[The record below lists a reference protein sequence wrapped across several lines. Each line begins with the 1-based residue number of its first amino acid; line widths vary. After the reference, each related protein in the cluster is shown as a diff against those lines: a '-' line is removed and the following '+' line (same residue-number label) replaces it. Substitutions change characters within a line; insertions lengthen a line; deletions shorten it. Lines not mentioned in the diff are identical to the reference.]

1 MIYFIYLVMF
11 YFSIIVFLRISY
23 PELRWNWNL
32 EKDKKLN
39 FPKNFFWGTATA
51 SHQVEGNCKNNNWYN
66 WENNFNSDGKP
77 RIKDNQKAGLAC
89 DHWNR
94 FKDDVS
100 LLKELGVSHY
110 RLSLEWSKI
119 ETEKNKFN
127 EDALNHYSEVIDFLL
142 ENNIVP
148 YVTLHHFTNPIWFD
162 ELGSFEKEKNID
174 FFINFCKLVFN
185 RYSDKVSNWCTIN
198 EPEVYSVMGYFSG
211 IFPPGKKDAQLS
223 AEVQKNLLIAHTR
236 VYHKLKSLPN
246 GKKCKIGIV
255 KNVMQFDPS
264 RRWHLLDWLAC
275 RITDTVYNKM
285 SLSYLKYGKIKIN
298 IPFFI
303 NIDYTNKD
311 AVGATDFFGLNYY
324 SHVHLKFQFDK
335 HEFFTN
341 TYPKNDIMTD
351 MPYTI
356 YPEGLYR
363 AIRRVKSINKP
374 IIITENGIADSKDD
388 RRGLFIKRYI
398 YAVNKAIEDDIDVR
412 GYFYW
417 SLMDNFEW
425 AEGYDMKFGL
435 YEVDFKTQERKLREG
450 SKEFIKIINESK

>member
-1 MIYFIYLVMF
+1 MSSGYEFTKRSELETAVDIWISDQGAATEDYGNINSWDVSAITD
-11 YFSIIVFLRISY
+11 FSFL
-23 PELRWNWNL
+23 
-32 EKDKKLN
+32 
-39 FPKNFFWGTATA
+39 FFG
-51 SHQVEGNCKNNNWYN
+51 
-66 WENNFNSDGKP
+66 ENNFNSDGKP

-174 FFINFCKLVFN
+174 FFINFCELVFN

-285 SLSYLKYGKIKIN
+285 SLSYLKYGKISISA
-298 IPFFI
+298 
-303 NIDYTNKD
+303 DYGKN
-311 AVGATDFFGLNYY
+311 VNSCNYY
-324 SHVHLKFQFDK
+324 NGFIYLMSNFSEIIFYFSAKLN
-335 HEFFTN
+335 FFKKKI
-341 TYPKNDIMTD
+341 YEPK
-351 MPYTI
+351 
-356 YPEGLYR
+356 
-363 AIRRVKSINKP
+363 
-374 IIITENGIADSKDD
+374 
-388 RRGLFIKRYI
+388 
-398 YAVNKAIEDDIDVR
+398 
-412 GYFYW
+412 
-417 SLMDNFEW
+417 
-425 AEGYDMKFGL
+425 
-435 YEVDFKTQERKLREG
+435 
-450 SKEFIKIINESK
+450 

>member
-1 MIYFIYLVMF
+1 M
-11 YFSIIVFLRISY
+11 
-23 PELRWNWNL
+23 
-32 EKDKKLN
+32 
-39 FPKNFFWGTATA
+39 
-51 SHQVEGNCKNNNWYN
+51 EGNCKNNNWYN

-148 YVTLHHFTNPIWFD
+148 YVTLHHFTNPTWFD

-174 FFINFCKLVFN
+174 FFINFCELVFN

-223 AEVQKNLLIAHTR
+223 AEVQKNLLIAHTK
-236 VYHKLKSLPN
+236 VYHKIKSLPN
-246 GKKCKIGIV
+246 GKNCKIGIV

-303 NIDYTNKD
+303 NIDYTNEN
-311 AVGATDFFGLNYY
+311 AVGATDFLD
-324 SHVHLKFQFDK
+324 L
-335 HEFFTN
+335 
-341 TYPKNDIMTD
+341 I
-351 MPYTI
+351 TI
-356 YPEGLYR
+356 HM
-363 AIRRVKSINKP
+363 
-374 IIITENGIADSKDD
+374 
-388 RRGLFIKRYI
+388 FI
-398 YAVNKAIEDDIDVR
+398 
-412 GYFYW
+412 
-417 SLMDNFEW
+417 
-425 AEGYDMKFGL
+425 
-435 YEVDFKTQERKLREG
+435 
-450 SKEFIKIINESK
+450 

>member
-66 WENNFNSDGKP
+66 WENNFNSDGNP

-94 FKDDVS
+94 FKDDVA

-148 YVTLHHFTNPIWFD
+148 YVTLHHFTNPTWFD

-174 FFINFCKLVFN
+174 FFINFCELVFN

-223 AEVQKNLLIAHTR
+223 AEVQKNLLIAHTK
-236 VYHKLKSLPN
+236 VYHKIKSLPN
-246 GKKCKIGIV
+246 GKNCKIGIV

-303 NIDYTNKD
+303 NIDYTNED

-341 TYPKNDIMTD
+341 TYPENDIMTD

-374 IIITENGIADSKDD
+374 IIITENGIADSIDD

-435 YEVDFKTQERKLREG
+435 YEVDFKTQERKLRER

>member
-51 SHQVEGNCKNNNWYN
+51 SHQVEGNCKNNNWHN
-66 WENNFNSDGKP
+66 WENNFNSDGQP

-174 FFINFCKLVFN
+174 FFINFCELVFN

-285 SLSYLKYGKIKIN
+285 SLCNLK
-298 IPFFI
+298 
-303 NIDYTNKD
+303 
-311 AVGATDFFGLNYY
+311 
-324 SHVHLKFQFDK
+324 
-335 HEFFTN
+335 
-341 TYPKNDIMTD
+341 
-351 MPYTI
+351 
-356 YPEGLYR
+356 
-363 AIRRVKSINKP
+363 
-374 IIITENGIADSKDD
+374 
-388 RRGLFIKRYI
+388 
-398 YAVNKAIEDDIDVR
+398 
-412 GYFYW
+412 
-417 SLMDNFEW
+417 
-425 AEGYDMKFGL
+425 
-435 YEVDFKTQERKLREG
+435 
-450 SKEFIKIINESK
+450 

>member
-1 MIYFIYLVMF
+1 MYK
-11 YFSIIVFLRISY
+11 R
-23 PELRWNWNL
+23 
-32 EKDKKLN
+32 
-39 FPKNFFWGTATA
+39 
-51 SHQVEGNCKNNNWYN
+51 Q
-66 WENNFNSDGKP
+66 
-77 RIKDNQKAGLAC
+77 
-89 DHWNR
+89 
-94 FKDDVS
+94 
-100 LLKELGVSHY
+100 
-110 RLSLEWSKI
+110 
-119 ETEKNKFN
+119 
-127 EDALNHYSEVIDFLL
+127 
-142 ENNIVP
+142 VP
-148 YVTLHHFTNPIWFD
+148 YVTLHHFTNPTWFD

-174 FFINFCKLVFN
+174 FFINFCELVFN

-341 TYPKNDIMTD
+341 TYPENDIMTD

-450 SKEFIKIINESK
+450 SKESVSYTHLTLPTKA